1 MKIIKVKD
9 GMRALGTV
17 RLYDADTGE
26 LLKTVANMVVA
37 DGRNLN
43 ANLLINASGYT
54 TGISY
59 CALGTGTTAVSDS
72 QHTLVTETVRAQ
84 ATQKTVSTDTITVST
99 FFVYTACG
107 IHIKETALFGHTT
120 ATGTA
125 NSGVMFSR
133 ALLDYDNSSSPRNLM
148 IAWSVQLSHA

>member
-1 MKIIKVKD
+1 MKLKIKD
-9 GMRALGTV
+9 GMKAIGTV

-26 LLKTVANMVVA
+26 LLKSAPNMVVA

-43 ANLLINASGYT
+43 GQLLINASGYSL
-54 TGISY
+54 GITY
-59 CALGTGTTAVSDS
+59 CGIGTSSAAVTDG
-72 QHTLVTETVRAQ
+72 QHTLTTETARSQV
-84 ATQKTVSTDTITVST
+84 TQKSISGDTITVST

-107 IHIKETALFGHTT
+107 VHIEETALFGHST
-120 ATGTA
+120 ASMTV

-133 ALLDYDNSSSPRNLM
+133 ALLDYDNSGSPRNLM

>member
-1 MKIIKVKD
+1 MKLKFKD
-9 GMRALGTV
+9 GLKLRGTI

-26 LLKTVANMVVA
+26 LLKEAGNMVVA

-43 ANLLINASGYT
+43 GHLLINDSGYT

-59 CALGTGTTAVSDS
+59 CAIGTGTTGVSDS
-72 QHTLVTETVRAQ
+72 QHTLVAETARQQV
-84 ATQKTVSTDTITVST
+84 TQKSVSTDTVTIST
-99 FFVYTACG
+99 FFVAANCG
-107 IHIKETALFGHTT
+107 VHIRETALFGHTT
-120 ATGTA
+120 ASITA

-133 ALLDYDNSSSPRNLM
+133 ALLDYDNSSTPHNLM